1 MSYTFT
7 MDIVFVILELL
18 KIIVPTLI
26 VAVAMYYLTTSYIN
40 RDYRHKLLELRMAN
54 AKTTLPARMQA
65 YERII
70 LLLERITPSNMLIR
84 LSGASM
90 SAQEY
95 HRFLLGEIRN
105 EFEHNITQQMYMSD
119 QAWDQV
125 KRARED
131 VVNLINR
138 SFQQMPEKARG
149 TDLAK
154 KVLETIIAEEN
165 DPTANAIIMVKRDVQ
180 QLF

>member
-1 MSYTFT
+1 

-40 RDYRHKLLELRMAN
+40 RDYRHKLLELRMSN
-54 AKTTLPARMQA
+54 AKTTLPARLQA
-65 YERII
+65 YERIV
-70 LLLERITPSNMLIR
+70 LFLERITPSNMLIR
-84 LSGASM
+84 ISGASM

-95 HRFLLGEIRN
+95 HRLLLTEIRH
-105 EFEHNITQQMYMSD
+105 EFDHNITQQMYMSD
-119 QAWDQV
+119 QAWDTV

-131 VVNLINR
+131 VVTLINR
-138 SFQQMPEKARG
+138 SFQQMNEKSRG
-149 TDLAK
+149 TELAK

-165 DPTANAIIMVKRDVQ
+165 DPTSNALLMVRRDVQ